1 MYTSIS
7 LKSDSFPALIE
18 LSPGLKIDTH
28 DTQQYSNPSTFVPLT
43 ADRFRIVGGTERPVE
58 SCNDDAGTSTLIGR
72 PRYSTRAASSKDVV
86 LGTIL
91 RPGIQVDLLK
101 IVVHTIRSVLYIAG
115 GMSRSRD
122 WSSPVTSGI
131 APYPLR

>member
-86 LGTIL
+86 LGTIDPPTGHPGRFVENSRAHDTL
-91 RPGIQVDLLK
+91 RVIYRRWYV
-101 IVVHTIRSVLYIAG
+101 A
-115 GMSRSRD
+115 
-122 WSSPVTSGI
+122 
-131 APYPLR
+131 